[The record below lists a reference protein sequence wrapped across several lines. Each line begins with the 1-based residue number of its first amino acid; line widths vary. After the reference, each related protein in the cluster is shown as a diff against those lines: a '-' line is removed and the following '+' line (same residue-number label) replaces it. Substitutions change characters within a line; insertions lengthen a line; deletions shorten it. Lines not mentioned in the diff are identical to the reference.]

1 MKLRASRPIVRALG
15 TTAAIFFTTIALIAG
30 QPTPPQRQPM
40 AEEVFKNI
48 QVLKGVPA
56 DEFLGSMGFIANAL
70 AVNCTYCHVGEG
82 GGGWDEYAKDTD
94 KKEMARK
101 MMVMMNTIN
110 KTYFGGTRRV
120 TCVSCHNGANRPKTT
135 TNMAVYYRATPTDE
149 PDDILRQAP
158 GAPSAEQVI
167 DKSLAASGG
176 AERLA
181 AFTSFVAKG
190 TYLGY
195 GEAEKRPFEV
205 YAKAPG
211 QRTEIT
217 HTLSGDSTI
226 TYDGRLGWTSMPEA
240 FSPLPTRAL
249 AGTELEGA
257 KLDAA
262 LSFPGQLKQALK
274 TWRGA
279 IPATM
284 GDHDVQVIQG
294 NSESGLPVKLYF
306 DDESG
311 LLMRQV
317 RYTETPIG
325 RNSWEIDYDDY
336 RNVGNTGVKMPFK
349 WRVLWQ
355 SGDTT
360 VELTDVQPNVT
371 VDAARFAR
379 PPAPAARPRT
389 R

>member
-1 MKLRASRPIVRALG
+1 MKLLM
-15 TTAAIFFTTIALIAG
+15 TAAICLATVALVAG
-30 QPTPPQRQPM
+30 QATPAQKPPT
-40 AEEVFKNI
+40 AEQVFRNI

-56 DEFLGSMGFIANAL
+56 DEFLGSMGFISNAL

-82 GGGWDEYAKDTD
+82 GGGWDEYAKDTE

-135 TNMAVYYRATPTDE
+135 TNMAVYYRATTTDE
-149 PDDILRQAP
+149 PDDVLRQAP
-158 GAPSAEQVI
+158 GAPSVDQVI
-167 DKSLAASGG
+167 DKYLTAIGG
-176 AERLA
+176 AQRLA
-181 AFTSFVAKG
+181 AMTSFVAKG

-195 GEAEKRPFEV
+195 GEAEKRPFDL

-211 QRTEIT
+211 QRTEVV
-217 HTLSGDSTI
+217 HTLSGDST
-226 TYDGRLGWTSMPEA
+226 TAYDGRLGWVAMPEA

-249 AGTELEGA
+249 AGSELEGA
-257 KLDAA
+257 RLDAV
-262 LSFPGQLKQALK
+262 LSFPAQLKQMLK
-274 TWRGA
+274 NWHGA
-279 IPATM
+279 IPAAM

-294 NSESGLPVKLYF
+294 NNDGGLPVKLYF

-311 LLMRQV
+311 LLLRQV

-325 RNSWEIDYDDY
+325 RNSWQIDYDDY
-336 RNVGNTGVKMPFK
+336 RTVGTTGVKMPFK

-355 SGDTT
+355 SGDST
-360 VELTDVQPNVT
+360 VELADVQPNAA

-379 PPAPAARPRT
+379 PAAPQARPRT
-389 R
+389 P

>member
-1 MKLRASRPIVRALG
+1 MKLLCS
-15 TTAAIFFTTIALIAG
+15 AAIFLAAVALVGA
-30 QPTPPQRQPM
+30 QAAPAQKPPM

-135 TNMAVYYRATPTDE
+135 TNMAVYYRATTTDE
-149 PDDILRQAP
+149 PDDVLRQAP
-158 GAPSAEQVI
+158 GAPSADQVI
-167 DKSLAASGG
+167 DKYLTAIGG
-176 AERLA
+176 AQRLA
-181 AFTSFVAKG
+181 ALTSFVAKG

-195 GEAEKRPFEV
+195 GEAEKRPFDV

-211 QRTEIT
+211 QRTEVI
-217 HTLSGDSTI
+217 HTLSGDSTT
-226 TYDGRLGWTSMPEA
+226 TYDGRLGWMSMPEA
-240 FSPLPTRAL
+240 FSPLPVRAL

-257 KLDAA
+257 KLDAV
-262 LSFPGQLKQALK
+262 LSFPGQLKQTIK

-279 IPATM
+279 IPAAM

-294 NSESGLPVKLYF
+294 NSASGLPVKLYF

-311 LLMRQV
+311 LLLRQV

-325 RNSWEIDYDDY
+325 RNSWQIDYDDY

-355 SGDTT
+355 SGDST
-360 VELTDVQPNVT
+360 VELTEIQPNAA

-379 PPAPAARPRT
+379 PAAPAARPRT
-389 R
+389 P

>member
-1 MKLRASRPIVRALG
+1 MKILITAIIFVASAALV
-15 TTAAIFFTTIALIAG
+15 AG
-30 QPTPPQRQPM
+30 QAAPPPKPPM

-101 MMVMMNTIN
+101 MMVMMSAIN

-120 TCVSCHNGANRPKTT
+120 TCVSCHNGSNRPKTT
-135 TNMAVYYRATPTDE
+135 TNMAVYYRATQTDE

-158 GAPSAEQVI
+158 GAPSTDQVI
-167 DKSLAASGG
+167 DKYLAAVGG
-176 AERLA
+176 AQRLA
-181 AFTSFVAKG
+181 AVTSIVAKG
-190 TYLGY
+190 TYLAY
-195 GEAEKRPFEV
+195 GDAQKSPFEV
-205 YAKAPG
+205 YVKAPG
-211 QRTEIT
+211 QRTEII
-217 HTLSGDSTI
+217 HTLSGDT
-226 TYDGRLGWTSMPEA
+226 TTAFDGRLGWTAMPEA

-249 AGTELEGA
+249 AGTELEGV
-257 KLDAA
+257 KFDAA

-274 TWRGA
+274 NWRGA

-284 GDHDVQVIQG
+284 GDHDVQVIEG
-294 NSESGLPVKLYF
+294 LTESGLPVKLYF

-311 LLMRQV
+311 LLLRQV

-325 RNSWEIDYDDY
+325 RNSWQIDYDDY
-336 RNVGNTGVKMPFK
+336 RSVGNSGTKMPFK

-355 SGDTT
+355 SGDSR
-360 VELTDVQPNVT
+360 VELTDVQPNVA
-371 VDAARFAR
+371 VDAARFTR
-379 PPAPAARPRT
+379 PAAPPRPRT
-389 R
+389 P

>member
-30 QPTPPQRQPM
+30 QATPPQRQPM

-94 KKEMARK
+94 KKEKARK

-167 DKSLAASGG
+167 DKYLAASGG

-349 WRVLWQ
+349 RTMSWLDGRNVYA
-355 SGDTT
+355 
-360 VELTDVQPNVT
+360 LTNVQPNVRI
-371 VDAARFAR
+371 DAAKFAK
-379 PPAPAARPRT
+379 PAAR
-389 R
+389 

>member
-1 MKLRASRPIVRALG
+1 MKLRTSRPIGRALG
-15 TTAAIFFTTIALIAG
+15 TTAAIFLASVVLVWG
-30 QPTPPQRQPM
+30 QAAPAQKQPM

-56 DEFLGSMGFIANAL
+56 DEFLASMGFIANAL

-94 KKEMARK
+94 KKQTARK
-101 MMVMMNTIN
+101 MMLMMTAIN

-135 TNMAVYYRATPTDE
+135 TNMAVYYRGTPTDE

-158 GAPSAEQVI
+158 GAPSTDQVI
-167 DKSLAASGG
+167 DKYVAALGG
-176 AERLA
+176 AQRLA
-181 AFTSFVAKG
+181 AVISFVAKG

-195 GEAEKRPFEV
+195 GDAEKRPIEI
-205 YAKAPG
+205 YAKTPS
-211 QRTEIT
+211 QRTEII
-217 HTLSGDSTI
+217 HTLSGDSTTI
-226 TYDGRLGWTSMPEA
+226 YDGRLGWMAVPEA
-240 FSPLPTRAL
+240 FSPLPMRAL

-257 KLDAA
+257 KLDGA

-274 TWRGA
+274 NWRGA

-284 GDHDVQVIQG
+284 GDHDVQVIEG
-294 NSESGLPVKLYF
+294 LSESGLPVKLYF

-311 LLMRQV
+311 LLLRQV

-325 RNSWEIDYDDY
+325 RNSWQIDYDDY
-336 RNVGNTGVKMPFK
+336 RDVGGVKMPFR
-349 WRVLWQ
+349 WNVLWQ
-355 SGDTT
+355 SGQAT
-360 VELTDVQPNVT
+360 VELTDIQPNAAIA
-371 VDAARFAR
+371 AARFAR
-379 PPAPAARPRT
+379 PTAPPPSRPRT
-389 R
+389 P